1 MLKLYTAVGIS
12 DIRTINGQKQRV
24 FLTGNRVYF
33 PSAPESILWH
43 SALFG
48 IYTCR
53 ELKHIYLDNM
63 AKAHVDSDISFE
75 WYLNHLEENGFI
87 AGGQDETIEDSL
99 YDLLKDLYIEVPR
112 AAPLLLKLKS
122 FLGMLWRGMPLKQAR
137 KIFHQTHYTGSMGNV
152 LRAASRNDLT
162 TAELVCWAASDKTF
176 SGSVQ
181 DTVYGG
187 EETQRDISRLGRF
200 KPERME
206 VVKAVTE
213 LYLKREIMFEKLG
226 TME

>member
-12 DIRTINGQKQRV
+12 DVRIINGKKQRV
-24 FLTGNRVYF
+24 FLTGNKVYF

-48 IYTCR
+48 IYTCW
-53 ELKHIYLDNM
+53 ELKHIYQENM
-63 AKAHVDSDISFE
+63 VKAHVDSDISFE

-112 AAPLLLKLKS
+112 AAPLLLKLRS
-122 FLGMLWRGMPLKQAR
+122 FLGMLWRGIPLKRAR
-137 KIFHQTHYTGSMGNV
+137 QIFHRACYTGSMGNI
-152 LRAASRNDLT
+152 LRAASRNALT
-162 TAELVCWAASDKTF
+162 TAELVCWAASDHSF

-181 DTVYGG
+181 DAIYGG
-187 EETQRDISRLGRF
+187 EETQRDISRLGWF

-206 VVKAVTE
+206 VVKAVTA
-213 LYLKREIMFEKLG
+213 LYLKRQIMFEKLG
-226 TME
+226 